1 MTVNNKLVITSCYNN
16 NNIDN
21 YYNFVITII
30 IIILISIVI
39 IIIQQ
44 LLKHFKIS
52 QTHSILVFST
62 FEYIS
67 SMLSNY
73 LKLFWDKNQEKREPY
88 FKTNKFKKYKFL

>member
-1 MTVNNKLVITSCYNN
+1 MTVNNKLIITSYYNN

-39 IIIQQ
+39 IIIQ

-52 QTHSILVFST
+52 QTHSLLVFST

-73 LKLFWDKNQEKREPY
+73 LKLFWDKNQEKQEPH
-88 FKTNKFKKYKFL
+88 F